1 MSSTGPG
8 QHIVWLHEGLV
19 WLPGERLEVALDS
32 RTGAVAPEAV
42 GRSSLMVTTHR
53 AIKVGLDGGKRTT
66 SITPLDRVSAVEVT
80 DTGRPTER
88 LAQGLIF
95 MGAGALLGW
104 ISWVVLGVALVSL
117 LIGGLPILASVYM
130 LAAFAFPDED
140 GELTLYAGTHV
151 VRQPLLSAVA
161 RRDAY
166 AVAQR
171 IYELTVAPAAATP
184 GVETPSSSP
193 AYAGEDAD
201 AGLPARFPV
210 TMQAAS
216 AELDALMGL
225 GVVEAELA
233 AVEVADVD
241 GRVRRSVSAASGAA
255 HYVTQRVLR
264 APALAELGEGDFVW
278 VMEFASPDARRVR
291 QTAWPDGVPATDQWA
306 TVGGDFYRI
315 LGGTWV
321 QRTDAERFADEA
333 GLGRRLQADAYAGL
347 LLAGAAG
354 AAAVYSYRDRTY
366 LRVEYRPLPRR
377 ALSRIIDDPSPPQ
390 ALQCQACVWL
400 DLAAG
405 RLAKV
410 ELTIE
415 DADEGPLV
423 QIDQVFVGL

>member
-8 QHIVWLHEGLV
+8 QHIVWLHERLV
-19 WLPGERLEVALDS
+19 WLPGERLEVVLDS
-32 RTGAVAPEAV
+32 RKGSVAPEAV
-42 GRSSLMVTTHR
+42 GRSSLIVTTHR

-80 DTGRPTER
+80 DTGRPTDR

-184 GVETPSSSP
+184 GGDSTPSSP

-201 AGLPARFPV
+201 AGLPVRFPV

-225 GVVEAELA
+225 GVVEAEVV

-264 APALAELGEGDFVW
+264 TPALAELGERDFVW

-333 GLGRRLQADAYAGL
+333 ALGRRLQVDAYAGL
-347 LLAGAAG
+347 LLAGAPG

-400 DLAAG
+400 DLAAN

-410 ELTIE
+410 ELAIE

-423 QIDQVFVGL
+423 QMDQVFAGL

>member
-1 MSSTGPG
+1 
-8 QHIVWLHEGLV
+8 
-19 WLPGERLEVALDS
+19 
-32 RTGAVAPEAV
+32 
-42 GRSSLMVTTHR
+42 MVTTHR
-53 AIKVGLDGGKRTT
+53 AIKVGVDGGKRTT

-80 DTGRPTER
+80 DTGRPIER

-130 LAAFAFPDED
+130 LAAFVFPDED

-171 IYELTVAPAAATP
+171 IYELTVVPAAATP
-184 GVETPSSSP
+184 GVESPPSSSP
-193 AYAGEDAD
+193 TYAAEEAD
-201 AGLPARFPV
+201 AGLPVRFPV

-216 AELDALMGL
+216 AELEALMAL
-225 GVVEAELA
+225 GVVDAELA
-233 AVEVADVD
+233 AAEVADVD
-241 GRVRRSVSAASGAA
+241 DRVRRSVSAASGAA

-264 APALAELGEGDFVW
+264 APGLPELGEGDFVW
-278 VMEFASPDARRVR
+278 VMEFASPDSRRVR
-291 QTAWPDGVPATDQWA
+291 QTAWPGGVAETDQWA

-333 GLGRRLQADAYAGL
+333 ALGRRLQADAYASL
-347 LLAGAAG
+347 LLAGAPG

-400 DLAAG
+400 DLAAN

-415 DADEGPLV
+415 DANEGPLV
-423 QIDQVFVGL
+423 QIDQVFAGL